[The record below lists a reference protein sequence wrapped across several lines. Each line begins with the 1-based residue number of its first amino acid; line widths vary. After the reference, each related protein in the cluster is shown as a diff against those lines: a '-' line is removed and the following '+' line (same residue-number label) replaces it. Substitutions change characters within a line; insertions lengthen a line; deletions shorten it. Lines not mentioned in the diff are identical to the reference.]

1 MQSGVGYIP
10 PCGPGIGPPIS
21 FGPFLV
27 FWFPPLVCVGGL
39 TILVNLGLV
48 KCRLVE
54 KAQKIRLFSDFCL
67 ESVALWSVSGP
78 GFYSSVS
85 LHS

>member
-21 FGPFLV
+21 FCPFLV
-27 FWFPPLVCVGGL
+27 LGFFHLGGRGV
-39 TILVNLGLV
+39 TILVKPGLV

-54 KAQKIRLFSDFCL
+54 KAKKIRLFSDFCL

>member
-1 MQSGVGYIP
+1 M
-10 PCGPGIGPPIS
+10 
-21 FGPFLV
+21 LV
-27 FWFPPLVCVGGL
+27 KFV
-39 TILVNLGLV
+39 LV

-54 KAQKIRLFSDFCL
+54 KAQKNHLFSDFCL

>member
-27 FWFPPLVCVGGL
+27 FGFFPPWGGGGL
-39 TILVNLGLV
+39 TILVKLVLV
-48 KCRLVE
+48 KCRLVK